1 MHRDWHQIRY
11 DNTKRFTSYHFFLVL
26 VALLC
31 LPLLPTSGP
40 LISLKYQESVRSLQ
54 YAVCSISADCQ
65 WSHLTSERLDTLLSL
80 LLTGLGESCLVL
92 DLGPGLGLG
101 LEMTSGLGESCLV
114 LDLGPGLRL
123 GLTSDMTSAAGLGL
137 TEGDG
142 LMETCGE
149 QTLTI
154 RVRLLIQQTLEKT
167 ILREASSAGDSFLVL
182 LFLTL

>member
-1 MHRDWHQIRY
+1 M
-11 DNTKRFTSYHFFLVL
+11 
-26 VALLC
+26 
-31 LPLLPTSGP
+31 
-40 LISLKYQESVRSLQ
+40 
-54 YAVCSISADCQ
+54 
-65 WSHLTSERLDTLLSL
+65 DTLLSL

-154 RVRLLIQQTLEKT
+154 RVV
-167 ILREASSAGDSFLVL
+167 F
-182 LFLTL
+182 

>member
-1 MHRDWHQIRY
+1 MTIL
-11 DNTKRFTSYHFFLVL
+11 KGSYHLS
-26 VALLC
+26 
-31 LPLLPTSGP
+31 LLPGSRSSALSPSAANLRAADITE
-40 LISLKYQESVRSLQ
+40 ISRVSQISADGSHSLQ
-54 YAVCSISADCQ
+54 ISADCQ
-65 WSHLTSERLDTLLSL
+65 RSHLTSERLDTLLSL

-123 GLTSDMTSAAGLGL
+123 GLTSDMTSAVGLGL

-149 QTLTI
+149 QTLTS
-154 RVRLLIQQTLEKT
+154 RVRLIIQQTLEKT